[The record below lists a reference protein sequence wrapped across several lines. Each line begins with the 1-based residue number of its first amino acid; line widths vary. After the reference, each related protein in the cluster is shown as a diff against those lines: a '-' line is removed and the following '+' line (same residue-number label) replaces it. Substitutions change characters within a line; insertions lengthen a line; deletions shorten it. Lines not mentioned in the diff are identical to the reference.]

1 MEVARPQGS
10 FTMRTRELLP
20 MHEDGGPATGAGR
33 EAGAGE
39 APRHGDSL
47 SGGRPAARGGRPA
60 VERGERSEET
70 ERREKM
76 LTSGS
81 HCHVASTSAKPPD
94 GKK

>member
-20 MHEDGGPATGAGR
+20 TTGAGR

-39 APRHGDSL
+39 ALRHGDGR

-60 VERGERSEET
+60 VERGNGVKKQRGER
-70 ERREKM
+70 K
-76 LTSGS
+76 
-81 HCHVASTSAKPPD
+81 C
-94 GKK
+94 